1 MIEFLSSCGRLTQLP
16 CCMWDLGSPARDR
29 THIPCPGRRTLNH
42 WTTREVL
49 GCLFFVVVI
58 ELYELF
64 IYFRN
69 YALVGLIICK
79 YFLPDS
85 CSTIAPENVLNL

>member
-1 MIEFLSSCGRLTQLP
+1 ML
-16 CCMWDLGSPARDR
+16 
-29 THIPCPGRRTLNH
+29 
-42 WTTREVL
+42 V
-49 GCLFFVVVI
+49 FVVVI

-85 CSTIAPENVLNL
+85 CSTITPEMFLIFKLPSLAGKSEMES